1 MCEGSRSA
9 DVFDGLQCCYMR
21 GGRTVY
27 LAGDRAGGVTGI
39 DSVEGRYG
47 DEACTESDNDGRDGT
62 VRTYLRG
69 LYVGVKGVNAKLKAR
84 TVRIV
89 SDLLGVSA
97 EDAGTALDVANGDI
111 KVAILMNKLTI
122 TREDAQDRLEKN
134 GGHLREA
141 LKH

>member
-1 MCEGSRSA
+1 M
-9 DVFDGLQCCYMR
+9 
-21 GGRTVY
+21 
-27 LAGDRAGGVTGI
+27 
-39 DSVEGRYG
+39 
-47 DEACTESDNDGRDGT
+47 
-62 VRTYLRG
+62 
-69 LYVGVKGVNAKLKAR
+69 VGVKGVNAKLKAR

-89 SDLLGVSA
+89 SDLLGVSV